1 MPLTDESSA
10 GIVRRL
16 PVGAEVQPN
25 AKGVHFRVWA
35 PEHKQIE
42 VVIEG
47 KEPKAEAFR
56 HENFRS
62 GIKIFSLEP
71 GAQGYFSGLVEEAED
86 GSLYHYRLENG
97 DLCPDPASRFQPQ
110 GPNGPSQVVDPG
122 RFRWTDNEWK
132 GSSLKGQVLYEM
144 HVGTFTQEGTWEAAE
159 RELPELADLGITAIE
174 MMPIA
179 DFQGRFGWGYD
190 GVDLFA
196 PTKLYGKP
204 DDLRRFVDRAHSVGI
219 GIILDVV
226 YNHLGPDGN
235 FLLKFS
241 KNYFTDS
248 YTTDWGTSIN
258 FDGKSSG
265 HVKEFI
271 VANAGYWIDEYHM
284 DGLRID
290 ATQNIYDSSLPSNHI
305 FTQIA
310 QRVKEAARGRAT
322 IIISESEPQESVL
335 VRPSEHGGYGMHAIW
350 NDDFHHSA
358 MVALT
363 GHNEAYYTDYLGKPQ
378 ELISAI
384 KWGYLYQG
392 QRYKWQK
399 KRRGRPA
406 LDVEPAAFVIFLQN
420 HDQMANSG
428 RGLRVHMLTSP
439 GRYRAIT
446 ALMLLAP
453 CTPML
458 FQGQEF
464 AALSPFYYF
473 ADQKFELTVQTHE
486 GRKKFL
492 SQFRSLATA
501 EMQES
506 IPRPDDPV
514 LFEQSKLDF
523 SERQRH
529 RGIYELHKDLL
540 RLRREDPAFR
550 AQAKGMV
557 DGAVLGDEA
566 FVLRFFS
573 DKGKDRLLLV
583 NLGRDLHL
591 DPAPEPLLAP
601 VEGTLW
607 RVMLATTDLK
617 YGGCGTPQPDTKDN
631 WHIPGH
637 AAVVLAPKEDM
648 LTYLGEFKWM
658 R

>member
-1 MPLTDESSA
+1 MTDESSEE
-10 GIVRRL
+10 IVRRL
-16 PVGAEVQPN
+16 PVGAEVQPHS
-25 AKGVHFRVWA
+25 KGVHFRVWA
-35 PEHKQIE
+35 PEHKRIE
-42 VVIEG
+42 VMIEG
-47 KEPKAEAFR
+47 DEPEDLKHDDFR
-56 HENFRS
+56 PEP
-62 GIKIFSLEP
+62 KIFSLEP
-71 GAQGYFSGLVEEAED
+71 EAHGYFSGLIEEAGD
-86 GSLYHYRLENG
+86 GSLYRYRLDG
-97 DLCPDPASRFQPQ
+97 DELCPDPASRFQPQ
-110 GPNGPSQVVDPG
+110 GPPGPSQVVDPG
-122 RFRWTDNEWK
+122 RFRWTDDEWK

-144 HVGTFTQEGTWEAAE
+144 HIGTFTKEGTWEAAI

-174 MMPIA
+174 LMPIA

-196 PTKLYGKP
+196 PTKLYGKT
-204 DDLRRFVDRAHSVGI
+204 DDLRRFVDRAHFMGI

-226 YNHLGPDGN
+226 YNHLGPEGN
-235 FLLKFS
+235 YLLKFS
-241 KNYFTDS
+241 RDYFTDR

-258 FDGKSSG
+258 FDGENFG
-265 HVKEFI
+265 PVREFI
-271 VANAGYWIDEYHM
+271 LANAGYWIDEYHM

-290 ATQNIYDSSLPSNHI
+290 ATQNIYDNSPPADHI
-305 FTQIA
+305 FTQIVR
-310 QRVKEAARGRAT
+310 RVREAARGKAT
-322 IIISESEPQESVL
+322 IIIGENESQESKL
-335 VRPSEHGGYGMHAIW
+335 VRPPEQGGYGMDALW

-363 GHNEAYYTDYLGKPQ
+363 GRNEAYYTDYLGKPQ
-378 ELISAI
+378 EFISAV

-428 RGLRVHMLTSP
+428 RGLRAHMMTSP
-439 GRYRAIT
+439 GRYRAMT

-464 AALSPFYYF
+464 ASSSPFYYF
-473 ADQKFELTVQTHE
+473 ADQKPELTELTYK

-492 SQFRSLATA
+492 AQFRSLATT

-514 LFEQSKLDF
+514 LFEHSKLDF
-523 SERQRH
+523 SERQSH
-529 RGIYELHKDLL
+529 KGIYALHKDLL
-540 RLRREDPAFR
+540 RLRREDPTFR

-573 DKGKDRLLLV
+573 SQKEDRLILV
-583 NLGRDLHL
+583 NFGVDLHL
-591 DPAPEPLLAP
+591 NPAPEPLLAP
-601 VEGTLW
+601 PEGRLW
-607 RVMLATTDLK
+607 KVMLATTDSK
-617 YGGCGTPQPDTKDN
+617 YGGCGTPMPDSNDN
-631 WHIPGH
+631 WRIPGH
-637 AAVVLAPKEDM
+637 AAAVLTPIADM
-648 LTYLGEFKWM
+648 QAYLGEFKWM
-658 R
+658 K

>member
-1 MPLTDESSA
+1 VTDESSA

-16 PVGAEVQPN
+16 PVGAEVQPH

-35 PEHKQIE
+35 PEHKSIE
-42 VVIEG
+42 VVIECN
-47 KEPKAEAFR
+47 EPKAEDFR
-56 HENFRS
+56 HMGFRS
-62 GIKIFSLEP
+62 ETKTFSLEP
-71 GAQGYFSGLVEEAED
+71 EAHGYFSGLVEETED

-97 DLCPDPASRFQPQ
+97 ELCPDPASRFQPQ

-144 HVGTFTQEGTWEAAE
+144 HIGTFTQEGTWEAAAQ
-159 RELPELADLGITAIE
+159 ELPELADLGITAVE
-174 MMPIA
+174 LMPIA
-179 DFQGRFGWGYD
+179 EFPGRFGWSYD

-241 KNYFTDS
+241 KNYFTDI

-258 FDGKSSG
+258 FEGESSG
-265 HVKEFI
+265 HVKGFI
-271 VANAGYWIDEYHM
+271 TANAGYWIDEFHM

-290 ATQNIYDSSLPSNHI
+290 ATQNIYDSSPPSDHI
-305 FTQIA
+305 FTQIVR
-310 QRVKEAARGRAT
+310 RVREAARGKAT
-322 IIISESEPQESVL
+322 IIIAENEPQESML
-335 VRPSEHGGYGMHAIW
+335 VRPPEHGGFGMDAVW

-406 LDVEPAAFVIFLQN
+406 LDIEPAAFVVFIQN

-428 RGLRVHMLTSP
+428 RGLRIHMLTSP
-439 GRYRAIT
+439 GRYRAMT

-464 AALSPFYYF
+464 AASSPFYYF
-473 ADQKFELTVQTHE
+473 ADQKPELSRLTHR
-486 GRKKFL
+486 GRRKFL
-492 SQFRSLATA
+492 RQFRSLATA
-501 EMQES
+501 EMQKS
-506 IPRPDDPV
+506 VLSPDDPS
-514 LFEQSKLDF
+514 LFEQSKLNF
-523 SERQRH
+523 SERQSH
-529 RGIYELHKDLL
+529 KGIYALHKDLL
-540 RLRREDPAFR
+540 KLRRDDPTFR
-550 AQAKGMV
+550 AQAKGIM

-573 DKGKDRLLLV
+573 DKGDDRLLLV

-637 AAVVLAPKEDM
+637 AAVVLSPKEDM

>member
-1 MPLTDESSA
+1 MPVSDESSA
-10 GIVRRL
+10 EIVRRL
-16 PVGAEVQPN
+16 PVGAEVQPHSR
-25 AKGVHFRVWA
+25 GVHFRVWA
-35 PEHKQIE
+35 PEHKRME
-42 VVIEG
+42 VVIECNEASG
-47 KEPKAEAFR
+47 FNPESKA
-56 HENFRS
+56 
-62 GIKIFSLEP
+62 FSLELETW
-71 GAQGYFSGLVEEAED
+71 GYFSGLVEEAED
-86 GSLYHYRLENG
+86 SSLYRYRLESG
-97 DLCPDPASRFQPQ
+97 ELCPDPASRFQPK
-110 GPNGPSQVVDPG
+110 GPDGPSQVVDPAK
-122 RFRWTDNEWK
+122 FRWTDDCWP

-144 HVGTFTQEGTWEAAE
+144 HIGTFTKEGTWEAAT

-174 MMPIA
+174 LMPIA

-190 GVDLFA
+190 GVDPFA

-241 KNYFTDS
+241 KNYFTNS
-248 YTTDWGTSIN
+248 YATDWGTSIN
-258 FDGKSSG
+258 FDGEGSG
-265 HVKEFI
+265 NVKEFI
-271 VANAGYWIDEYHM
+271 AANAGYWIDEFRM

-290 ATQNIYDSSLPSNHI
+290 ATQNIYDSSPPSDHI
-305 FTQIA
+305 FTRIVRQV
-310 QRVKEAARGRAT
+310 REAARGRAT
-322 IIISESEPQESVL
+322 IIIAENESQESKL
-335 VRPSEHGGYGMHAIW
+335 VRPLEHGGYGMDAVW

-358 MVALT
+358 MVSLT
-363 GHNEAYYTDYLGKPQ
+363 GRNEAYYTDYLGKPQ
-378 ELISAI
+378 EFISAI

-406 LDVEPAAFVIFLQN
+406 LDIEPAAFVMFIQN
-420 HDQMANSG
+420 HDQIANSG
-428 RGLRVHMLTSP
+428 RGLRAHMMASP
-439 GRYRAIT
+439 GRYRAMT

-464 AALSPFYYF
+464 ASSSPFYYF
-473 ADQKFELTVQTHE
+473 ADQKLELTELTYN

-492 SQFRSLATA
+492 AQFRSLATA

-506 IPRPDDPV
+506 ILRPDDPV

-523 SERQRH
+523 SERQSH
-529 RGIYELHKDLL
+529 KGIYELHKDLL
-540 RLRREDPAFR
+540 RLRREDPTFR

-557 DGAVLGDEA
+557 DGAVLGDES

-573 DKGKDRLLLV
+573 SQEEDRLILV
-583 NLGRDLHL
+583 NLGVDLHL

-601 VEGTLW
+601 PEGRLW
-607 RVMLATTDLK
+607 KVMLATTDPK
-617 YGGCGTPQPDTKDN
+617 YGGCGTPMPDGNDN
-631 WHIPGH
+631 WRVPGH
-637 AAVVLAPKEDM
+637 AAVVLAPIADM
-648 LTYLGEFKWM
+648 QAYLGEFKWTK
-658 R
+658 

>member
-10 GIVRRL
+10 RIVRRL
-16 PVGAEVQPN
+16 PIGAEVQPH

-35 PEHKQIE
+35 PEHERIE
-42 VVIEG
+42 VVIEDN
-47 KEPKAEAFR
+47 EPEDLKQGNSRPEP
-56 HENFRS
+56 
-62 GIKIFSLEP
+62 KIFSLAPE
-71 GAQGYFSGLVEEAED
+71 AQGYFSGLIEEAKD
-86 GSLYHYRLENG
+86 GSLYRYRLKSGE
-97 DLCPDPASRFQPQ
+97 LCPDPTSRFQPH

-122 RFRWTDNEWK
+122 RFRWTDDEWN

-144 HVGTFTQEGTWEAAE
+144 HAGTFTQEGTWEAAAQ
-159 RELPELADLGITAIE
+159 ELPELADLGITAIE
-174 MMPIA
+174 VMPIA
-179 DFQGRFGWGYD
+179 EFPGRFGWGYD

-196 PTKLYGKP
+196 PTQLYGKP
-204 DDLRRFVDRAHSVGI
+204 DDLRRFVDRAHSAGI

-226 YNHLGPDGN
+226 YNHMGPNGN

-271 VANAGYWIDEYHM
+271 TANAGYWIDEFHM

-290 ATQNIYDSSLPSNHI
+290 ATQNIYDSSLPSDHI
-305 FTQIA
+305 FTQIV
-310 QRVKEAARGRAT
+310 QRVRDAARGKAT
-322 IIISESEPQESVL
+322 IIIAENEPQESKL
-335 VRPSEHGGYGMHAIW
+335 VRPLEHGGYGMDAVW

-406 LDVEPAAFVIFLQN
+406 LDIEPAAFVTFIQN

-428 RGLRVHMLTSP
+428 KGLRIHMLTSP
-439 GRYRAIT
+439 GRYRAMT

-464 AALSPFYYF
+464 ASSSPFYYF
-473 ADQKFELTVQTHE
+473 ADQKLELTELTYE
-486 GRKKFL
+486 GRKEFL
-492 SQFRSLATA
+492 KQFRSLATA
-501 EMQES
+501 EMQKS
-506 IPRPDDPV
+506 IPSPNDLS
-514 LFEQSKLDF
+514 LFEHSKLDF
-523 SERQRH
+523 SERRSH
-529 RGIYELHKDLL
+529 KGIYALHKDLL
-540 RLRREDPAFR
+540 KLRREDPTFR
-550 AQAKGMV
+550 SQAKGMV

-573 DKGKDRLLLV
+573 DQGEDRLLLV

-601 VEGTLW
+601 VEGNLW
-607 RVMLATTDLK
+607 RAMLATTDLK
-617 YGGCGTPQPDTKDN
+617 YGGCGTPQPETRDN

-637 AAVVLAPKEDM
+637 ATIALAPRTDA
-648 LTYLGEFKWM
+648 LTYLGEFKWT

>member
-1 MPLTDESSA
+1 MTDESSA
-10 GIVRRL
+10 EIVRRL
-16 PVGAEVQPN
+16 PIGAEVQPYSR
-25 AKGVHFRVWA
+25 GVHFRVWA
-35 PEHKQIE
+35 PEHERIE
-42 VVIEG
+42 VMIEG
-47 KEPKAEAFR
+47 NEP
-56 HENFRS
+56 ENLRCGDS
-62 GIKIFSLEP
+62 RPEPKIFSLEP
-71 GAQGYFSGLVEEAED
+71 EAHGYFSGMVEEAGD
-86 GSLYHYRLENG
+86 GSLYRYRLDGGE
-97 DLCPDPASRFQPQ
+97 LCPDPASRFQPL
-110 GPNGPSQVVDPG
+110 GPPGPSQVVDPG
-122 RFRWTDNEWK
+122 RFRWTDDEWQ
-132 GSSLKGQVLYEM
+132 GTSLKGQVLYEM
-144 HVGTFTQEGTWEAAE
+144 HIGTFTKGGTWEAAA
-159 RELPELADLGITAIE
+159 RELPELADLGITTIE
-174 MMPIA
+174 LMPIA

-196 PTKLYGKP
+196 PTQLYGKP
-204 DDLRRFVDRAHSVGI
+204 DDLRSFVDRAHSVGI

-248 YTTDWGTSIN
+248 YKTDWGTSIN

-271 VANAGYWIDEYHM
+271 TANAGHWIDEFHM

-290 ATQNIYDSSLPSNHI
+290 ATQNIYDSSPLSDHI
-305 FTQIA
+305 FTQIVR
-310 QRVKEAARGRAT
+310 RVREAACGRDT
-322 IIISESEPQESVL
+322 IIIAENESQESKL
-335 VRPSEHGGYGMHAIW
+335 VRPPEKGGYGMDALW

-363 GHNEAYYTDYLGKPQ
+363 GRNEAYYTDYLGKPQ
-378 ELISAI
+378 EFISAI

-406 LDVEPAAFVIFLQN
+406 LDIEPAAFVTFIQN

-428 RGLRVHMLTSP
+428 RGLRAHMLTSP
-439 GRYRAIT
+439 GRYRAMT

-464 AALSPFYYF
+464 ASSSPFYYF
-473 ADQKFELTVQTHE
+473 ADQKPELSELTHK

-492 SQFRSLATA
+492 AQFRSLATA

-506 IPRPDDPV
+506 IPWPDDPV

-523 SERQRH
+523 SERQSH
-529 RGIYELHKDLL
+529 KGIYALHKDLL
-540 RLRREDPAFR
+540 RLRREDPTFR
-550 AQAKGMV
+550 FQAKGMV

-573 DKGKDRLLLV
+573 SPEEDRIILV
-583 NLGRDLHL
+583 NLGIDLHL

-601 VEGTLW
+601 PEGRLW
-607 RVMLATTDLK
+607 KVVLATTDPK
-617 YGGCGTPQPDTKDN
+617 YGGCGTPMPDGKDN
-631 WHIPGH
+631 WRIPGH
-637 AAVVLAPKEDM
+637 AAVVLAPIADM
-648 LTYLGEFKWM
+648 KAYLGEFKWM

>member
-1 MPLTDESSA
+1 MNENIAAMPMTDKSSA
-10 GIVRRL
+10 EIVRRL
-16 PVGAEVQPN
+16 PVGAEVQPH

-35 PEHKQIE
+35 PEHKRIK

-47 KEPKAEAFR
+47 NEHKA
-56 HENFRS
+56 
-62 GIKIFSLEP
+62 FSLEP
-71 GAQGYFSGLVEEAED
+71 EAQGYFSGMVEEAKD
-86 GSLYHYRLENG
+86 GSLYQYRLESG
-97 DLCPDPASRFQPQ
+97 ELCPDPASRFQPR
-110 GPNGPSQVVDPG
+110 GPHGPSQVVDPG
-122 RFRWTDNEWK
+122 RFRWTDDGWQ
-132 GSSLKGQVLYEM
+132 GTDLKGQVLYEM
-144 HVGTFTQEGTWEAAE
+144 HIGTFTNEGTWGAAT

-174 MMPIA
+174 LMPIA
-179 DFQGRFGWGYD
+179 EFPGRFGWGYD

-196 PTKLYGKP
+196 PSQLYGKP
-204 DDLRRFVDRAHSVGI
+204 DDLNRFVDRAHSVGI
-219 GIILDVV
+219 GIIHDVV
-226 YNHLGPDGN
+226 YNHLGADGN
-235 FLLKFS
+235 YLPRFS
-241 KNYFTDS
+241 RYYFTDRH
-248 YTTDWGTSIN
+248 TTDWGTPIN
-258 FDGKSSG
+258 FYMENSG
-265 HVKEFI
+265 PVREFFL
-271 VANAGYWIDEYHM
+271 ANAGYWIDEYHM

-290 ATQNIYDSSLPSNHI
+290 ATQNIYDESPPEDHI
-305 FTQIA
+305 FTQIVR
-310 QRVKEAARGRAT
+310 RVREAAGSRAT
-322 IIISESEPQESVL
+322 IIIGENEPQESNL
-335 VRPSEHGGYGMHAIW
+335 VRPPEQGGYGMDALW

-363 GHNEAYYTDYLGKPQ
+363 GRNEAYYTDYLGNPQ
-378 ELISAI
+378 EFISAI

-406 LDVEPAAFVIFLQN
+406 LDIEPAAFITFIQN

-428 RGLRVHMLTSP
+428 RGLRAHVLTSP
-439 GRYRAIT
+439 GRYKAMT

-464 AALSPFYYF
+464 AASSPFYYF
-473 ADQKFELTVQTHE
+473 ADQKPELSGLTHR
-486 GRKKFL
+486 GRRKFL
-492 SQFRSLATA
+492 RQFRSLATA
-501 EMQES
+501 EMQKS
-506 IPRPDDPV
+506 IPSPDDPS

-523 SERQRH
+523 SERQSH
-529 RGIYELHKDLL
+529 EGIYALHKDLL
-540 RLRREDPAFR
+540 RLRREDPTFK

-557 DGAVLGDEA
+557 DGAVLEDEA

-573 DKGKDRLLLV
+573 DQGEDRLLLV

-591 DPAPEPLLAP
+591 NPAPEPLLAP
-601 VEGTLW
+601 IEGTLW

-637 AAVVLAPKEDM
+637 AAVALAPKEDM
-648 LTYLGEFKWM
+648 LTYLGEFKWT